1 MQKTYAAIEAEALVE
16 ADPNVSYAFIAEM
29 VGTGKS
35 VLDVGCGPGNLAAVL
50 QRRGSEVFGVD
61 GDANALRAASR
72 HCVGTA
78 QADLDTTP
86 LADVVGER
94 RFDAIVFADILEH
107 LRDPAQVLQS
117 ARALLLPG
125 GFVVASIP
133 NVAHGA
139 VRLAFVRGRFEY
151 QGLGILDHTHVRFFT
166 HDSVQ
171 RLFEESGFVI
181 TGTERTTAP
190 VFEQSDLVPLV
201 RREDF
206 DPAVVDEVMADPEAE
221 TLQFI
226 VRGYPLDDDDLVL
239 RLRSEISSLEQTVR
253 TLRAL
258 LAQARAAS
266 PGAAMVV
273 AHGEYL
279 PAVDGDPAQLA
290 ERLARVQSDHRHAL
304 QLSDDLRRQL
314 ANKDAVSRAERNRL
328 TGEIARMSDEFGRL
342 HGELATLGSERAQ
355 LSTELARRDEE
366 LGRISSALALREAE
380 RTELVADLRTR
391 DAALERVSAELAQ
404 HALEIA
410 RRGTEIGRLT
420 DEIASA
426 GVVRKRL
433 QDQLARAI
441 REHDEVALALT
452 LTDAEC
458 ERLGE
463 RLDRAHALLELREAT
478 ARDQDR
484 AADRLLIALERA
496 GRRAEV
502 SELLALSTRAPAT
515 LAQREA
521 AALPRPRVGQPPV
534 VQVTRDVVVHDAP
547 PAARRLRRRLAAA
560 LRRLFPE

>member
-16 ADPNVSYAFIAEM
+16 ANPNVSYALIAEM

-50 QRRGSEVFGVD
+50 QGRGSEVFGVD
-61 GDANALRAASR
+61 ADANALRAAAR
-72 HCVGTA
+72 YCAGTA
-78 QADLDTTP
+78 QIDLDTTP
-86 LADVVGER
+86 LADVLGER

-107 LRDPAQVLQS
+107 LRDPAHVLQS
-117 ARALLLPG
+117 ARALLAPG

-166 HDSVQ
+166 HDSVE
-171 RLFEESGFVI
+171 RLFEESGFVV

-226 VRGYPLDDDDLVL
+226 VRGYPLDDVDLVL
-239 RLRSEISSLEQTVR
+239 RLRSDISSLEQTVR
-253 TLRAL
+253 TLRAE
-258 LAQARAAS
+258 LAQARAAY
-266 PGAAMVV
+266 PGASMVV
-273 AHGEYL
+273 THGEYL
-279 PAVDGDPAQLA
+279 PAVDGDASQLA

-304 QLSDDLRRQL
+304 QLSDELRRQL
-314 ANKDAVSRAERNRL
+314 ANKEAVSRAERNRL
-328 TGEIARMSDEFGRL
+328 TGEIGRLTDEFGRL
-342 HGELATLGSERAQ
+342 HGELATLGSERAT

-366 LGRISSALALREAE
+366 LGRVSAALSVREAE
-380 RTELVADLRTR
+380 RTELVAELRTR
-391 DAALERVSAELAQ
+391 EAALERLSAELAQ
-404 HALEIA
+404 HGLEIS
-410 RRGTEIGRLT
+410 RRGTEIARLT
-420 DEIASA
+420 DEIATA
-426 GVVRKRL
+426 GVVRGRL
-433 QDQLARAI
+433 QEQLARAI

-463 RLDRAHALLELREAT
+463 RLERAHALLELREAT

-484 AADRLLIALERA
+484 AADRLLTALERA

-502 SELLALSTRAPAT
+502 GELLAFSARAPAA

-521 AALPRPRVGQPPV
+521 AAIPRPRSGPPAV
-534 VQVTRDVVVHDAP
+534 VPVARDVIVHDAP
-547 PAARRLRRRLAAA
+547 RAAAPLRSRLAAA
-560 LRRLFPE
+560 LRRVFPR